1 MSTRRLIAAAL
12 VCGLAILLAGGIFLV
27 NLAANRDKLTVPD
40 FLAVGQTAEVGG
52 VRATVL
58 GSETTD
64 RVVVLHV
71 RLEPADEPLAD
82 AGEGWAL
89 VIGTARDPLESDAA
103 GTPCAGR
110 EVPAGGA
117 FECDLAFAG
126 AQGTAFVEYARGDGR
141 ARWRLD

>member
-27 NLAANRDKLTVPD
+27 NLAANREQLTVPD

-58 GSETTD
+58 GAEATD
-64 RVVVLHV
+64 RAVVLHV
-71 RLEPADEPLAD
+71 RLEPGDEPVAD

-89 VIGTARDPLESDAA
+89 VIGTAREPLESDAT
-103 GTPCAGR
+103 GMPCRGR

-117 FECDLAFAG
+117 LECDLAFAG
-126 AQGTAFVEYARGDGR
+126 AEGTAFVEYARGDDRG
-141 ARWRLD
+141 RWRLD